1 MLRRLGNKAKV
12 ASEII
17 KYFPSHSVYIEP
29 FFGAGGMFFN
39 KPKAR
44 YNFLNDLDSD
54 VYNLWNQLLTNKER
68 LKELVYM
75 TPICTDIFNDFRL
88 NKYEDN
94 PEMKALR
101 FLYLSNYTYLGKM
114 DCLKFGIENSKKI
127 TYNNIDDSFEYLQD
141 CQIMNCDFRA
151 IFDKISYRH
160 ISDKENTFIYC
171 DPPYLSTD
179 DNYSNSFTK
188 KDTTGLFDLLIDTGM
203 KFAVSEF
210 QNEFIINLAKERGLF
225 VHEIG
230 ERQSL
235 KNRSTE
241 ILITNYIDRQLKL
254 F

>member
-1 MLRRLGNKAKV
+1 MLRRLGNKARV

-101 FLYLSNYTYLGKM
+101 FLYLSNYTYLGGM
-114 DCLKFGIENSKKI
+114 DCLRFGIENSKKI

-151 IFDKISYRH
+151 IFDKISYRD
-160 ISDKENTFIYC
+160 ISEKENTFIYC
-171 DPPYLSTD
+171 DPPYLGTD

-188 KDTTGLFDLLIDTGM
+188 KDTTDLFDLLIDTGM

-210 QNEFIINLAKERGLF
+210 QNEFIINLAKERVFLSMKL
-225 VHEIG
+225 
-230 ERQSL
+230 ERGS
-235 KNRSTE
+235 R
-241 ILITNYIDRQLKL
+241 
-254 F
+254 